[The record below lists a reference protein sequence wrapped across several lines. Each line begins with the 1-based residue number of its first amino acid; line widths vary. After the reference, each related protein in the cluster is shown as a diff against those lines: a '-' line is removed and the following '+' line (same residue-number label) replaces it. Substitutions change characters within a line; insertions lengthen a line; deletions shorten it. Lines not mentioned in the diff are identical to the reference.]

1 LPAPH
6 YIAGNETARTFQR
19 AGEAMMI
26 LAICGIFVVVLLVVS
41 GMVSA
46 EARGNAQHM
55 INAKWLDDAAKFR
68 LVARWGIKG

>member
-1 LPAPH
+1 LQATRQPVL
-6 YIAGNETARTFQR
+6 IQR

>member
-1 LPAPH
+1 
-6 YIAGNETARTFQR
+6 
-19 AGEAMMI
+19 MMI

-46 EARGNAQHM
+46 ETRGNAQHM